1 MSYRQLWEGADRS
14 SWISRLDGRTKLS
27 VLFLFAILM
36 VLVDNARTL
45 FILFTATLL
54 LHGLAKTSIYKWKAL
69 SLFILLGLWGSVA
82 SQALFFNQ
90 QPRTPLVM
98 LISPDVPFLGAV
110 TGGLYIYQEGLIY
123 GAVQG
128 MRSVSMLSLGL
139 LVCWTSD
146 PRQLLK
152 GLTSWHLSPQA
163 AFMLVTAIR
172 FFPVLASEAGEV
184 LTALQLRSGHPAG
197 RRQVLRHIPYLI
209 KPLLARCL
217 RRSQTL
223 ALSVTS
229 RGLFAASQKKGEPWH
244 RAEKTACLFFL
255 LAVILTGSAK
265 LLYYASRQGLYMGS
279 LRMVYDI
286 TKVYL

>member
-1 MSYRQLWEGADRS
+1 MSFRQIWEGTDGS

-27 VLFLFAILM
+27 VLFLFAVMM
-36 VLVDNARTL
+36 VLVDNSRTL
-45 FILFTATLL
+45 FILFSSTIL
-54 LHGLAKTSIYKWKAL
+54 LHFTAGTPAYKWRVLAT
-69 SLFILLGLWGSVA
+69 FILLGLWGSIA

-90 QPRTPLVM
+90 HPRTPILM
-98 LISPDVPFLGAV
+98 LISPEFPLLGAV

-152 GLTSWHLSPQA
+152 GLTSWHLSPQT

-172 FFPVLASEAGEV
+172 FFPVLAAEAGEV
-184 LTALQLRSGHPAG
+184 LVALQLRSKNPAG
-197 RRQVLRHIPYLI
+197 RHQVVRHIPYLI

-229 RGLFAASQKKGEPWH
+229 RGLFVASSAAGEPW
-244 RAEKTACLFFL
+244 RFSEKAVCFLCL
-255 LAVILTGSAK
+255 LAVLFAGSGK
-265 LLYYASRQGLYMGS
+265 LLYYASQQGMYYGS
-279 LRMVYDI
+279 LRIVYDV
-286 TKVYL
+286 TKAYL

>member
-1 MSYRQLWEGADRS
+1 MSFRHLWEGTDGN
-14 SWISRLDGRTKLS
+14 SWIARLDGRTKLS
-27 VLFLFAILM
+27 FLFLFAIMM
-36 VLVDNARTL
+36 VLVDNSRTL
-45 FILFTATLL
+45 FILFTSTIV
-54 LHGLAKTSIYKWKAL
+54 LHFMAGTPIYKWKVLAT
-69 SLFILLGLWGSVA
+69 FILLGLWGSIA

-90 QPRTPLVM
+90 HPKTPIVM
-98 LISPDVPFLGAV
+98 LISPTFPVLGSI
-110 TGGLYIYQEGLIY
+110 TDGLYIYREGLIY

-128 MRSVSMLSLGL
+128 MRSVSMISLGL

-152 GLTSWHLSPQA
+152 GLTSWHLSPQV

-184 LTALQLRSGHPAG
+184 LVALQLRSRNPAG
-197 RRQVLRHIPYLI
+197 RHQVVRHLPYLI

-229 RGLFAASQKKGEPWH
+229 RGLFVAKNTAGDVWRLPEKAA
-244 RAEKTACLFFL
+244 CFLFLAAVL
-255 LAVILTGSAK
+255 LAGSGK
-265 LLYYASRQGLYMGS
+265 LLYYASQQGMYYGS
-279 LRMVYDI
+279 LRFIYDL